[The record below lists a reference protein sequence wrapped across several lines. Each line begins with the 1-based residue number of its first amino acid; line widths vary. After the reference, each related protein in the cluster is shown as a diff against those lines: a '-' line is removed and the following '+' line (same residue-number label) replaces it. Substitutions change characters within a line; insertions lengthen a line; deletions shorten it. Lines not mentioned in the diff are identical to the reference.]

1 MKSRKVRAD
10 YSQVNTLMII
20 LLINYHLLFFVV
32 RRVQNLYE
40 SLVETNDSIY
50 CQRVKEM
57 YTSEPLKTHLFS
69 VNLQQ
74 TYLLLISDTTMLGR
88 DNLMIHLQDIDNLRL
103 AYKIPHYLIN
113 IHLFTVHY
121 QIIISFLLFGEHM

>member
-20 LLINYHLLFFVV
+20 LLINYHFLFFVV

-40 SLVETNDSIY
+40 SLVETNDNIY

-57 YTSEPLKTHLFS
+57 YASEPLKTQLFS

-74 TYLLLISDTTMLGR
+74 TYLLIISDTTMLGR
-88 DNLMIHLQDIDNLRL
+88 DNLMIHLQDMDNLRL
-103 AYKIPHYLIN
+103 AYKIPH
-113 IHLFTVHY
+113 
-121 QIIISFLLFGEHM
+121 